1 MDAGTVASVRVDLS
15 LAPFLGIVILAVS
28 RRARPG
34 TDIFHVATTW
44 ITAYFAL
51 TMTTNV
57 LLSGAIALQVFLA
70 RNPVRGSRL
79 HCLIIFTLVE
89 SCALYTYTLCVVAA
103 LTMFLRSSFDQ
114 YAAVDLAIV
123 SIIVSVRYML
133 FLAATT

>member
-1 MDAGTVASVRVDLS
+1 MA
-15 LAPFLGIVILAVS
+15 ILQGHHPSNHPSDCVL
-28 RRARPG
+28 RARPG

-79 HCLIIFTLVE
+79 HWLITFTLVE
-89 SCALYTYTLCVVAA
+89 SCALYTLCVVAA
-103 LTMFLRSSFDQ
+103 LTMFLRGSFDQ
-114 YAAVDLAIV
+114 YAAVDSAIV
-123 SIIVSVRYML
+123 LII
-133 FLAATT
+133 